1 MTPKLS
7 DILIHLKS
15 ITGDSIIAWSVNYII
30 ENEELNEA
38 TIAMM
43 VWQIKDQIHDNPDM
57 DNTRNRRTRRG
68 SFLNLHRVIFGK
80 GRSKIKR

>member
-43 VWQIKDQIHDNPDM
+43 VWQIKDQIHDNPEVM
-57 DNTRNRRTRRG
+57 KKILSHDNY
-68 SFLNLHRVIFGK
+68 IFFETCNTF
-80 GRSKIKR
+80 SKYK